1 MNVAIDQIYPARIET
16 ARRLL
21 GADAP
26 GDAETLRAC
35 AHRLRDG
42 ATLLGRAPVAVDWQT
57 YADAVD
63 IVALLIDWQQA
74 VRDAQADADRFVRA
88 ARLRLKEIEGQTDTS
103 PFTLDLAAR
112 LSVLNGEP
120 GAREVREVRRAVGT
134 ARLPLTIFADPK
146 PVRPSWAQQQEVQ
159 DPPADEVAVA
169 FLEFRINGDPV
180 ETVQSLPA
188 GQMHDLDLTIR
199 VSRWPDTAQTL
210 LVAPI
215 SIEPPSMWDFPIF
228 AFPRP
233 DSEPPFILQGRGRMM
248 LHARQG
254 INARPLEFR
263 YAAEFQPLDRDEPIL
278 IAGQRTLLLDGSPAA
293 AASVTGDA
301 SVDRQITRLRDRMRH
316 EPRIAEDDLRD
327 VLILLSS
334 IGNLMW
340 QSVKANHYPE
350 PISEAEFQRDFQ
362 RHLRANPAIGMEL
375 EEQAIV
381 AGGKSDLTYRGIRI
395 ELKSERTKPLSPAD
409 CEQYAAQAASYAVGT
424 GRNVALLCVLD
435 CSPKSTVAFPTADG
449 LTIIPV
455 ATATAPVYVVSCL
468 IQGNLARP
476 SDFSR

>member
-215 SIEPPSMWDFPIF
+215 SIEPPSM
-228 AFPRP
+228 
-233 DSEPPFILQGRGRMM
+233 
-248 LHARQG
+248 
-254 INARPLEFR
+254 
-263 YAAEFQPLDRDEPIL
+263 
-278 IAGQRTLLLDGSPAA
+278 
-293 AASVTGDA
+293 
-301 SVDRQITRLRDRMRH
+301 
-316 EPRIAEDDLRD
+316 
-327 VLILLSS
+327 
-334 IGNLMW
+334 
-340 QSVKANHYPE
+340 
-350 PISEAEFQRDFQ
+350 
-362 RHLRANPAIGMEL
+362 
-375 EEQAIV
+375 
-381 AGGKSDLTYRGIRI
+381 
-395 ELKSERTKPLSPAD
+395 
-409 CEQYAAQAASYAVGT
+409 
-424 GRNVALLCVLD
+424 
-435 CSPKSTVAFPTADG
+435 
-449 LTIIPV
+449 
-455 ATATAPVYVVSCL
+455 
-468 IQGNLARP
+468 
-476 SDFSR
+476 